1 MMNLKSMNE
10 KEFEEFLEEYMLDCS
25 GTDIGL
31 SCDFEIDGKT
41 YPVDV
46 ILTNYMILQDWK
58 GTESYKE
65 AIEAYSMESME
76 EYEELVYDSH
86 LNTIRDHFT
95 SLNMGGD
102 DNLEAINESLVDFYM
117 KEEGEIDF
125 NTLYEAREDI
135 QDELEERI
143 EEE

>member
-1 MMNLKSMNE
+1 MMDLKSMNE
-10 KEFEEFLEEYMLDCS
+10 KEFEEFLEEHMLDCS

-125 NTLYEAREDI
+125 NTLHEAREDI